1 MNYRYPALVAILILA
16 LIVVP
21 GSAFTAKKLV
31 IAVQENGDA
40 DINFDYQLTWSENI
54 AYSIIPGKEQ
64 IVQSALRTKFPS
76 NEVDSIR
83 VATDSTALTVKGF
96 AAMSTSA
103 GNPGSTTYKTPAVS
117 FMMAR
122 DLLDNYPW
130 IARFITPDFSP
141 EVTVVEFPDGQQYT
155 YPDASEIPAIT
166 CF

>member
-1 MNYRYPALVAILILA
+1 MNYRYPALVALLVLA

-40 DINFDYQLTWSENI
+40 DINFDYQLTWPENF
-54 AYSIIPGKEQ
+54 AYSVIPGKEQ
-64 IVQSALRTKFPS
+64 IVQSALRSKFPS

-83 VATDSTALTVKGF
+83 VTTDSTDLTVKGF

-103 GNPGSTTYKTPAVS
+103 GNPESTTYKTPAVS
-117 FMMAR
+117 FMIAR

-130 IARFITPDFSP
+130 IARLITPDFSP
-141 EVTVVEFPDGQQYT
+141 EMTKVEFPNGQQYT
-155 YPDASEIPAIT
+155 FYDASEIPAIA

>member
-1 MNYRYPALVAILILA
+1 VLA

-40 DINFDYQLTWSENI
+40 NINFDYQLTWPENI

-64 IVQSALRTKFPS
+64 IVQSALRSKFPS

-83 VATDSTALTVKGF
+83 VATDSTDLTVKGF

-103 GNPGSTTYKTPAVS
+103 DYPGTTVYRTPAVS

-130 IARFITPDFSP
+130 IARLITPDFSP
-141 EVTVVEFPDGQQYT
+141 EVTIVEFPDGQQYT
-155 YPDASEIPAIT
+155 YLDASEILAIT
-166 CF
+166 CY